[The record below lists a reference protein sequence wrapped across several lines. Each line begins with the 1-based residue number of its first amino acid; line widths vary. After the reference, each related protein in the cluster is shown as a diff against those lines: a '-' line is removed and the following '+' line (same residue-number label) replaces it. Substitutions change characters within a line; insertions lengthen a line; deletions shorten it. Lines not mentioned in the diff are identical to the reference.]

1 MNEEEKVLLVAPSTL
16 KKSIFKTETWTVI
29 VTNKRLLFAKYS
41 QEVFNKEVKERRE
54 EAKAEGRNKLG
65 QFFAQASA
73 SFTWYTRYNNLP
85 PDEVLKENPENYY
98 LSPQDVIN
106 YQLLK
111 GKVYRDSDDITKQ
124 DPHQLV
130 INSNRGKFVFT
141 TTSDYGKLQDAL
153 NTLFHS

>member
-1 MNEEEKVLLVAPSTL
+1 MDEEEKVLLVAPSTL
-16 KKSIFKTETWTVI
+16 KKSIFKTETWTII

-85 PDEVLKENPENYY
+85 PDEVLKENPETIIFHLKT
-98 LSPQDVIN
+98 LS
-106 YQLLK
+106 
-111 GKVYRDSDDITKQ
+111 
-124 DPHQLV
+124 
-130 INSNRGKFVFT
+130 
-141 TTSDYGKLQDAL
+141 TTSY
-153 NTLFHS
+153 